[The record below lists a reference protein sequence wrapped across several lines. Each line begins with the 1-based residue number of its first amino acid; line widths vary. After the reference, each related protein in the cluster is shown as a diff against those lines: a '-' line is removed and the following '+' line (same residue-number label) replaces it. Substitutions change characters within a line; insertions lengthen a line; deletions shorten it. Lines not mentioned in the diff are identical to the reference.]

1 MELIDISTQI
11 SIDGQIPNRAF
22 TRSKIAFDPRPD
34 QWHWKDG
41 AHEVQI
47 DFTSLPSRFQ
57 HFSPQLKQCL
67 MVFAKGYSA
76 SYVINLFNGF
86 LHFCRAISGSDEP
99 CERISKEEVSKYRQS
114 LDAHEAWRLGGLNPL
129 VQKWFDLSLPGVTED
144 CVSHL
149 KGQRK
154 PGNDKG
160 AAVRQRDPEKGPF
173 SEEEFRSLFRAVD
186 AAYGS
191 DVIPVWLVAMFRL
204 LSACGGRTSQYASL
218 KIKDFQRASS
228 NGATLQ
234 LPQVKTGSSS
244 ARDHFLTFDISLQT
258 AHIVDEHISILT
270 SKGYGPSSAMFPLA
284 LLLEHAKVDSRSEHD
299 LFHGHLTTSQ
309 LRDAFCRLMKPIA
322 PFTDRLGFTQ
332 IPVSPRR
339 FRYTF
344 GTRMAE
350 EGCSRAVIAN
360 RLGHTDLQNVEVYF
374 EASPAII
381 ENIDRAMNAGL
392 APIAEA
398 FCGRL
403 IEDES
408 QATLGGAT
416 GSRIIDFRTSTSAV
430 GSCGQNKGCSFNKPV
445 ACYTCFKF
453 EPWLDAPHEQLLE
466 RLQSE
471 REKSADSRMASINDG
486 AIKAIKEVIAE
497 CRVVREQR
505 AAKDAA

>member
-1 MELIDISTQI
+1 
-11 SIDGQIPNRAF
+11 
-22 TRSKIAFDPRPD
+22 
-34 QWHWKDG
+34 
-41 AHEVQI
+41 
-47 DFTSLPSRFQ
+47 
-57 HFSPQLKQCL
+57 
-67 MVFAKGYSA
+67 
-76 SYVINLFNGF
+76 
-86 LHFCRAISGSDEP
+86 
-99 CERISKEEVSKYRQS
+99 
-114 LDAHEAWRLGGLNPL
+114 
-129 VQKWFDLSLPGVTED
+129 
-144 CVSHL
+144 
-149 KGQRK
+149 
-154 PGNDKG
+154 
-160 AAVRQRDPEKGPF
+160 
-173 SEEEFRSLFRAVD
+173 
-186 AAYGS
+186 
-191 DVIPVWLVAMFRL
+191 
-204 LSACGGRTSQYASL
+204 
-218 KIKDFQRASS
+218 
-228 NGATLQ
+228 
-234 LPQVKTGSSS
+234 
-244 ARDHFLTFDISLQT
+244 
-258 AHIVDEHISILT
+258 
-270 SKGYGPSSAMFPLA
+270 
-284 LLLEHAKVDSRSEHD
+284 
-299 LFHGHLTTSQ
+299 
-309 LRDAFCRLMKPIA
+309 
-322 PFTDRLGFTQ
+322 
-332 IPVSPRR
+332 
-339 FRYTF
+339 
-344 GTRMAE
+344 MAE